1 MNKVKIASIINE
13 ICEENNYNLV
23 NENTTNFLELKF
35 REDIGFD
42 SFNLAQLTV
51 MIEDEF
57 DVDVFEDG
65 FVETVG
71 EIIIKIKK

>member
-1 MNKVKIASIINE
+1 
-13 ICEENNYNLV
+13 
-23 NENTTNFLELKF
+23 LKF

-65 FVETVG
+65 VVETVG

>member
-65 FVETVG
+65 VVETVG